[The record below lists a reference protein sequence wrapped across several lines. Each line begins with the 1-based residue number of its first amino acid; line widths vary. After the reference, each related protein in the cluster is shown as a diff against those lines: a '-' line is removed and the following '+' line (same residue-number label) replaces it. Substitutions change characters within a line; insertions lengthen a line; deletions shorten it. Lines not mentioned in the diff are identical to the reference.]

1 METKLENLIEREQE
15 IFEKI
20 EQNQV
25 IEKKPEPKENL
36 NQMKKFFAFYLIKYS
51 NVETIH
57 LKLNPNFWLNF
68 YGFVS
73 IRSSLIQGAK
83 IDLDLQ
89 CK

>member
-1 METKLENLIEREQE
+1 MIENLIEREQE

-57 LKLNPNFWLNF
+57 LKLNPNF
-68 YGFVS
+68 
-73 IRSSLIQGAK
+73 
-83 IDLDLQ
+83 
-89 CK
+89 